1 MATKIVKASGEI
13 VDFDPS
19 RLRESLRRAGADPL
33 LVKKITDRMESHLH
47 EGMTTKE
54 IYRKAF
60 NYLKKWER
68 PSAARYSLKRAILA
82 LGPAGYP
89 FENFMARLLEED
101 GYDVKVGVI
110 LKGHCI
116 DHELDLYAS
125 DASGVIFG
133 ECKYHSGQHRKSD
146 VQTALYFHSR
156 FEDLEQNLAPE
167 HRGKKCM
174 GYLVTNT
181 RFTLDADQYGTCV
194 GLKMISWDSPRGDS
208 LKERINRS
216 GLHPITC
223 MTTIT
228 RQEKE
233 QLIGEGILLTQ
244 DLVNQFDILKKW
256 SISEKRMTRI
266 LEEAEDLCHGWE

>member
-60 NYLKKWER
+60 NYLKNWER

-101 GYDVKVGVI
+101 G
-110 LKGHCI
+110 
-116 DHELDLYAS
+116 
-125 DASGVIFG
+125 
-133 ECKYHSGQHRKSD
+133 
-146 VQTALYFHSR
+146 
-156 FEDLEQNLAPE
+156 
-167 HRGKKCM
+167 
-174 GYLVTNT
+174 
-181 RFTLDADQYGTCV
+181 
-194 GLKMISWDSPRGDS
+194 
-208 LKERINRS
+208 
-216 GLHPITC
+216 
-223 MTTIT
+223 
-228 RQEKE
+228 
-233 QLIGEGILLTQ
+233 
-244 DLVNQFDILKKW
+244 
-256 SISEKRMTRI
+256 
-266 LEEAEDLCHGWE
+266 